1 MSGPLDDHPLFRTR
15 FTGTTLV
22 EASAGTGKTWTMA
35 GLYARL
41 VLEQKLEPRAILA
54 VTYTK
59 AATAELKSR
68 IRALLASLA
77 ARLAPGA
84 RPVDDLLVESLAAR
98 VEDVPGAR
106 RAVAA
111 ALASFDEAMIS
122 TIHGFCQRALAE
134 AAFESALPFEVELV
148 TDESRLL
155 AEIAEDFWRVRTETL
170 PRPFAHH
177 VAGKGLGPA
186 WLIARAK
193 VLLGAAAGE
202 PIPPEPEAF
211 DDAAFAAKYDAA
223 ANHWAI
229 DRDAIV
235 AELETVGWSASSVR
249 AAVREV
255 ERWVQRGWPTTR
267 CGEVTIAKQ
276 EYPALARFASSVIAA
291 HLGGKA
297 KPPTH
302 AFFGVADDLLR
313 MFAACDAAYPKRVQQ
328 LVLDFAN
335 VAREQLDRRKRETG
349 QQAYD
354 DLLTRL
360 ADALAG
366 PGGAALAARLR
377 ERYRAALVDEFQDT
391 DRVQYGIF
399 DRIFAKGDLPLVM
412 VGDPKQAIYSFRG
425 ADVFTYLA
433 AAQDAAKLALD
444 QNRRSVPPLVRAVNA
459 VFDVPQPFAVD
470 AIGFHPARP
479 LEDDAAALTLP
490 VPHVPVTLWWTQSD
504 GKRLSKADFGPR
516 VIDATADEIVRLLA
530 AGRDGTATVRLKGKT
545 HPLGGRDIA
554 VLVRTNQEASD
565 VRAALAA
572 RGVASVTFG
581 QSSVL
586 ASDEAEMFG
595 RVLAAVA
602 DPLHGGLLR
611 AALATPLFG
620 VDAARLVALRED
632 VAGREAWIE
641 TFQRYHKLLHAAGPM
656 RLWREIVREQGV
668 VARLG
673 GRIDGARALAN
684 YRHLAE
690 LLHREALERDLDPA
704 ALAEALARRR
714 AVEAG
719 VPDEALLR
727 LESEEDLV
735 RILTIHVSKGLEFP
749 IVFCPFLWD
758 GKLPGDGAT
767 TIAFHDPDDG
777 RLRLDFGSAHLD
789 AHRAIAL
796 AESMGEQLR
805 LAYVALTRAALKLYL
820 AHGTVNGAAD
830 SPLAWLFHRDDTG
843 RPPAEAHARIK
854 QRFGGPPQ
862 ALAQDLANLADR
874 SGGTIEIVPLP
885 TAAAN
890 EKFAAPVT
898 AAAPPARGGAR
909 IFARGGLAA
918 RRLTSFSA
926 IVAGGAAE
934 APDHDAFARRVLDDG
949 PDADDPAFRFPA
961 GAREGS
967 ALHALF
973 EALDFA
979 RAVPADIERAARRV
993 LPQFGIAE
1001 TWAGAAAHIVGH
1013 ALDARLDGSGLS
1025 LRAIEG
1031 GRRRMELEFAYPVGV
1046 AGSRTLRDLVAE
1058 HRAAAGLPVDALAGF
1073 DPRVLPGFM
1082 KGFIDLVFEHGG
1094 RFYIADYK
1102 SNLLGRTLGAY
1113 TPERVAA
1120 AIADEFYDLQYLVYT
1135 VALDRLLAWRVPGY
1149 DYERHFGGVFYLFLR
1164 GMRADASPGAG
1175 VFAARPAAKLVRRL
1189 ADALG
1194 GGRR

>member
-1 MSGPLDDHPLFRTR
+1 MSGALDDHPLFRTR
-15 FTGTTLV
+15 LAGTTLV

-41 VLEQKLEPRAILA
+41 VLEQALEPRAILA
-54 VTYTK
+54 VTYTR

-68 IRALLASLA
+68 IRALLASVA
-77 ARLAPGA
+77 DRLAPGA
-84 RPVDDLLVESLAAR
+84 RPADDILVEALVARVDDLPA
-98 VEDVPGAR
+98 AR

-111 ALASFDEAMIS
+111 ALASFDEAMIN

-155 AEIAEDFWRVRTETL
+155 AEIAEDFWRVRTEAL
-170 PRPFAHH
+170 PRPFAQY
-177 VAGKGLGPA
+177 VAARGMTPA
-186 WLIARAK
+186 RLVAQAK

-202 PIPPEPEAF
+202 PIAPDPESF
-211 DDAAFAAKYDAA
+211 DDAAFAAAYDEAS
-223 ANHWAI
+223 NLWRI

-235 AELETVGWSASSVR
+235 EELETVGWSSSSVR

-267 CGEVTIAKQ
+267 CGSVTIAKQ
-276 EYPALARFASSVIAA
+276 DYPALARFASSVIAA
-291 HLGGKA
+291 QLAGKA
-297 KPPTH
+297 RPPTH
-302 AFFGVADDLLR
+302 PFFRVADDLLR
-313 MFAACDAAYPKRVQQ
+313 MFGECDAAYPKRVQQ
-328 LVLDFAN
+328 LVIDFAR

-349 QQAYD
+349 RQAYD

-366 PGGAALAARLR
+366 PGGPALAERLR

-399 DRIFAKGDLPLVM
+399 DRIFAKGALPLVM
-412 VGDPKQAIYSFRG
+412 VGDPKQAIYAFRG

-433 AAQDAAKLALD
+433 AARDADKLALD

-470 AIGFHPARP
+470 AIGFQPARP

-490 VPHVPVTLWWTQSD
+490 VRHSPVTLWWAQSD
-504 GKRLSKADFGPR
+504 GKPLGKSDFGPR

-530 AGRDGTATVRLKGKT
+530 AGRDGSATVKLKGRT

-554 VLVRTNQEASD
+554 VLVRTNREASD

-586 ASDEAEMFG
+586 ASDEAAAFG

-602 DPLHGGLLR
+602 DPLNGGLVR
-611 AALATPLFG
+611 GALATPLFG
-620 VDAARLVALRED
+620 VDAARLIALRED
-632 VAGREAWIE
+632 VAAWEAWIE

-714 AVEAG
+714 AAEAG
-719 VPDEALLR
+719 VSDEELLR

-758 GKLPGDGAT
+758 GKLSAERAAT
-767 TIAFHDPDDG
+767 VAFHDPDDG
-777 RLRLDFGSAHLD
+777 RLRLDFGSAQMD
-789 AHRAIAL
+789 AHRALAL
-796 AESMGEQLR
+796 AETMGEQLR
-805 LAYVALTRAALKLYL
+805 LAYVAFTRAALKLYV
-820 AHGTVNGAAD
+820 AHGTVNGVAD
-830 SPLAWLFHRDDTG
+830 SPLAWLFHREDTEL
-843 RPPAEAHARIK
+843 PPAEAHARLR
-854 QRFGGPPQ
+854 QRFGGTPHL
-862 ALAQDLANLADR
+862 LAADLANLARR
-874 SGGTIEIVPLP
+874 SGDTIEIVPLP
-885 TAAAN
+885 AVAAN
-890 EKFAAPVT
+890 ETFAAPAVV
-898 AAAPPARGGAR
+898 APAAPAGGAR
-909 IFARGGLAA
+909 VFSRGGLAA

-926 IVAGGAAE
+926 IVAGGTAE
-934 APDHDAFARRVLDDG
+934 TPDHDAFARRALDEG

-973 EALDFA
+973 EALDFP
-979 RAVPADIERAARRV
+979 RAAPADVERAARRV

-1013 ALDARLDGSGLS
+1013 ALDARLDESGLS
-1025 LRAIEG
+1025 LRTVEG
-1031 GRRRMELEFAYPVGV
+1031 ARRRMELEFAYPVGV
-1046 AGSRTLRDLVAE
+1046 AVSRTLRELVAE
-1058 HRAAAGLPVDALAGF
+1058 HRAAAGLPVEGLAAF
-1073 DPRVLPGFM
+1073 DPRVVPGFM

-1094 RFYIADYK
+1094 RYYIADYK
-1102 SNLLGRTLGAY
+1102 SNLLGRTLAAY
-1113 TPERVAA
+1113 TAPRVAA
-1120 AIADEFYDLQYLVYT
+1120 AVAEELYDLQYLVYT
-1135 VALDRLLAWRVPGY
+1135 VALDRLLAWRLPGY

-1164 GMRADASPGAG
+1164 GMRADARPGAG
-1175 VFAARPAAKLVRRL
+1175 VFAARPAAALVRRL
-1189 ADALG
+1189 ASVLD